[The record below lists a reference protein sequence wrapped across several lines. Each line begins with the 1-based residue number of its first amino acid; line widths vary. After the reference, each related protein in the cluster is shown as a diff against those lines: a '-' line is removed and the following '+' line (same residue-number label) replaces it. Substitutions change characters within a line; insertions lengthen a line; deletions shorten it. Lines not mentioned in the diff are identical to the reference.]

1 MNDYVTGSS
10 MLKSKMSR
18 RISIL
23 IKKDPLNIRDRKWY
37 KKTIE
42 NQKEKQKVKSPKY

>member
-23 IKKDPLNIRDRKWY
+23 IKKDPLNIWDRKWY

-42 NQKEKQKVKSPKY
+42 NQKKKVKSPKY